1 MGVDEVGDR
10 TSEGQAVGVCV
21 MGFTART
28 LARVG
33 VRDGMQGPEI
43 KAGSDKLLSEI
54 RRKVIERGEKI
65 ASGGVR

>member
-33 VRDGMQGPEI
+33 VRDGM
-43 KAGSDKLLSEI
+43 
-54 RRKVIERGEKI
+54 
-65 ASGGVR
+65 